1 MVTTAVRVEL
11 PSGLDPFTGGR
22 RSIEVRAHDVA
33 GVVAALDDRIPGLG
47 GHLVDASGAL
57 RPHLLCL
64 VDDELVRDVRTAVGP
79 RVRFLIAVSG
89 G

>member
-1 MVTTAVRVEL
+1 MVTVEL

-22 RSIEVRAHDVA
+22 RRFDVVATDVA
-33 GVVAALDDRIPGLG
+33 EVVSALDTQVPGLA
-47 GHLVDASGAL
+47 GHLVDDSGAL

-64 VDDELVRDVRTAVGP
+64 VGEDLVRDMATPVQD

>member
-1 MVTTAVRVEL
+1 MTVEL
-11 PSGLDPFTGGR
+11 PSGLDPFSGGR
-22 RSIEVRAHDVA
+22 RRLEVDAVDVA
-33 GVVAALDDRIPGLG
+33 GVVAAVDAQVPGLG
-47 GHLVDASGAL
+47 GHLVSDSGAL

-64 VDDELVRDVRTAVGP
+64 VGEEAVRDMATPVED